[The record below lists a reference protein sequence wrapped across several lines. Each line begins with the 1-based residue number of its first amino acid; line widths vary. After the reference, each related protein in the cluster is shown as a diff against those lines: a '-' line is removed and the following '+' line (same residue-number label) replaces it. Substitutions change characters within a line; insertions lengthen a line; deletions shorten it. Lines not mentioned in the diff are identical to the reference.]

1 MVRRKP
7 RRRHAA
13 RVASTAAA
21 ALLVVAGPSATE
33 SSAAPAA
40 SGTYAAP
47 ETGTAPAAPE
57 ADTPS
62 YLRRDT
68 EAVHRAG
75 AVGVLADLRD
85 GDRRARARAGVAE
98 LGTDRPVAW
107 HSSIRV
113 GSATKAFTATVAL
126 QLVGEG
132 LLSLDDTV
140 ERWLPGLVTGNGNDG
155 RAITIRHLLQ
165 HTSGLP
171 TVSDLPGWE
180 NAEQFEKHRYDAH
193 DPRYVVK
200 LAMRHP
206 PSSVPGARWE
216 YSNTNYTL
224 AGLVIEAV
232 TGRSWDHEVT
242 SRIIVPLELTGTF
255 VPGHRPYLPLP
266 HPHTYYQFAEGEPWF
281 DTTVLNMKDADAE
294 GSMVSTTE
302 DLGRFHTALIGGKLL
317 KRAELAEMMKTV
329 PVPEFT
335 RWGMRYGL
343 GLMWFDLSCG
353 GGYWTHWGDTLGAS
367 TRGGITPDGKRGIV
381 VSTSGNGD
389 HLKIPME
396 DDALHPLV
404 DNALCRGLS

>member
-1 MVRRKP
+1 MVRKAP
-7 RRRHAA
+7 RRRHAI

-33 SSAAPAA
+33 FSAAPAA
-40 SGTYAAP
+40 SGTTSSAAAP
-47 ETGTAPAAPE
+47 DV
-57 ADTPS
+57 DTPS
-62 YLRRDT
+62 YLRRDA
-68 EAVHRAG
+68 EAVQRVG
-75 AVGVLADLRD
+75 AVGVLAELRD
-85 GDRRARARAGVAE
+85 GERHVRARAGEAE
-98 LGTDRPVAW
+98 LGSGRPVAW
-107 HSSIRV
+107 RSSIRV
-113 GSATKAFTATVAL
+113 GSATKAFTATVVL

-132 LLSLDDTV
+132 RLSLDDTV
-140 ERWLPGLVTGNGNDG
+140 ERWLPGLVAGNGNDG
-155 RAITIRHLLQ
+155 RAITVRHLLQ

-180 NAEQFEKHRYDAH
+180 SAEQFEKHRYDAH

-206 PSSVPGARWE
+206 PSSAPGTRWE

-224 AGLVIEAV
+224 AGLVVEAV

-242 SRIIVPLELTGTF
+242 SRVIVPLELTGTF
-255 VPGHRPYLPLP
+255 VPGHRPHLPLP
-266 HPHTYYQFAEGEPWF
+266 HLNTYYQFAEGEPWF

-294 GSMVSTTE
+294 GSIVSTTE
-302 DLGRFHTALIGGKLL
+302 DLGRFHAALIGGRLL
-317 KRAELAEMMKTV
+317 GRAELAEMTTTV

-367 TRGGITPDGKRGIV
+367 TRGGITPDGQRGIV

-389 HLKIPME
+389 HLKLPME
-396 DDALHPLV
+396 DEALHPLV
-404 DNALCRGLS
+404 DHALCRGLS